1 MRFHTSLD
9 EIDIRSVELPPGV
22 TWHHVREYGS
32 RSRLRAFEIVLEG
45 TSCYG
50 GQWGDRDYRAGTWDE
65 WGVVLG
71 RLFELDPNARVAKVY
86 EGAEH
91 YHEVTG
97 DRFRPD
103 RLPERLCPRHKWN
116 CVDYDRRTHE
126 GVSECP
132 KCGALKRWGPTPPPQ
147 PRNDNARTTISLTDS
162 LDWLRTEQRT
172 TPRVWV
178 ATPADFLAGHREP
191 DGIDEF
197 DEPDPTLGKYASGG
211 AYTADLRRNP
221 VDLLD
226 RIDELIKE
234 G

>member
-22 TWHHVREYGS
+22 RWHHVREYGS

-45 TSCYG
+45 TSSYG
-50 GQWGDRDYRAGTWDE
+50 GQWGDHDYSAGTWDE

-71 RLFELDPNARVAKVY
+71 RLFELDPNARVARVY

-116 CVDYDRRTHE
+116 CLDYDRRTGD

-132 KCGALKRWGPTPPPQ
+132 KCGALKYWGRRPPPPQ

-162 LDWLRTEQRT
+162 LDWLPRTGPISAPPE
-172 TPRVWV
+172 V
-178 ATPADFLAGHREP
+178 
-191 DGIDEF
+191 DGVDF
-197 DEPDPTLGKYASGG
+197 DEPDPQLGKYASGG
-211 AYTADLRRNP
+211 RYADDLRRNP